1 MKFILNIQEKKICK
15 FQEKKLRQK
24 IYIYEQPHKM
34 LCHALQGIKT
44 CFDVYGLKMSENTPN
59 VEIIKYYC
67 NITN

>member
-1 MKFILNIQEKKICK
+1 
-15 FQEKKLRQK
+15 
-24 IYIYEQPHKM
+24 M

-67 NITN
+67 NITNKCKHKFVFDVKMKDILNPWREFV

>member
-1 MKFILNIQEKKICK
+1 
-15 FQEKKLRQK
+15 
-24 IYIYEQPHKM
+24 M